1 MDAPKPLSRALRVTL
16 EVVTDG
22 WTRRSSVMAAGDQ
35 QHRRRSQNY
44 SPLRGNPARVSV
56 STRAEVAS
64 DAVWVVFR
72 DLEERIAS
80 MAGGT
85 PFSGS
90 TLQSPNF
97 APSFLPQNLQINP
110 IPSTDVFH
118 CQAWSEVHR
127 LRHLDRVTATDR
139 FWEEG
144 WQLLGTGLRERDLIL
159 GVELCERQPHI
170 QPGLTFCS

>member
-1 MDAPKPLSRALRVTL
+1 MDAPEPLSRALRVTL

-44 SPLRGNPARVSV
+44 SPLRGNSARVSV

-80 MAGGT
+80 VAGGH
-85 PFSGS
+85 PLFLGQPYKVQ
-90 TLQSPNF
+90 TLPLAF
-97 APSFLPQNLQINP
+97 FLRIFKINP
-110 IPSTDVFH
+110 TSSIVRPGQRSTG
-118 CQAWSEVHR
+118 C
-127 LRHLDRVTATDR
+127 VTLT
-139 FWEEG
+139 ES
-144 WQLLGTGLRERDLIL
+144 LPPTGSGRK
-159 GVELCERQPHI
+159 G
-170 QPGLTFCS
+170 GSF